1 MRKLLLLL
9 AFVAPMVMFAADQ
22 TLTLKVSGNCGS
34 CKKRIVKAA
43 ESVAGV
49 EDANWDKKTKVF
61 TATYDDAKTT
71 PDAIKKAILAVGYDV
86 EDAKGDDAAYKTLPD
101 CCKYRDRTHE

>member
-1 MRKLLLLL
+1 MKHLIIAALLVPGML
-9 AFVAPMVMFAADQ
+9 FAAEQ
-22 TLTLKVSGNCGS
+22 AITLKVSGNCGS

-71 PDAIKKAILAVGYDV
+71 PDAIKKAILASGYDV
-86 EDAKGDDAAYKTLPD
+86 EEAKGDDAAYKTLPD
-101 CCKYRDRTHE
+101 CCKYRDHTHE

>member
-1 MRKLLLLL
+1 MRILLVLL
-9 AFVAPMVMFAADQ
+9 ALLVPPITFAAEQ

-43 ESVAGV
+43 ESIDGVA
-49 EDANWDKKTKVF
+49 DASWDKKTKVF

-71 PDAIKKAILAVGYDV
+71 PDAIKKAILAAGYDV
-86 EDAKGDDAAYKTLPD
+86 ENAKGDDEAYSKLPD
-101 CCKYRDRTHE
+101 CCRYRDRSHD